1 METHRLPVA
10 LRVTLVR
17 PPAGV
22 AFCIQGRDRELL
34 HRTQATGRDLSFDL
48 TVLAARVG
56 PSPRFFGDVTQG
68 PPAARFVYVCSGS
81 MAGQAESCWTRRAKV
96 ALSPITWRNRS
107 RPSSVTRNGAQR
119 PPRRMSRVTP
129 PTLRRSDFH
138 VEQEVREMGRV
149 RPVGAPAA

>member
-96 ALSPITWRNRS
+96 ALSPITWRNIERL
-107 RPSSVTRNGAQR
+107 RENPSARLEARFDGTAKDGGPACASVKLLDGGWRFV
-119 PPRRMSRVTP
+119 P
-129 PTLRRSDFH
+129 
-138 VEQEVREMGRV
+138 
-149 RPVGAPAA
+149 